1 MRFLSDGPSS
11 KRREYRS
18 KEGRPDSDACSTVL
32 NTPSLALLHP
42 PATSRRKGIPIGPTP
57 SMFCNKWLNMS
68 EATES
73 IKPLVRHGRL
83 LHRLNIYFSND
94 SHQIY
99 TYQLKKL
106 HHNQLNLPVSAGPG
120 ITVLAVV
127 PNGAANCHARLLV
140 TLCYAAF
147 DAA

>member
-1 MRFLSDGPSS
+1 
-11 KRREYRS
+11 
-18 KEGRPDSDACSTVL
+18 
-32 NTPSLALLHP
+32 
-42 PATSRRKGIPIGPTP
+42 
-57 SMFCNKWLNMS
+57 MFCNKWLNMS